1 MRTADRL
8 DLRFTNVIG
17 DPSAIEEPNTKA
29 TVGGP
34 EVTAYVNQTQRHR
47 EQDRFFWFPD
57 LATETAAEPLS
68 RLRRAS
74 PDVEPNMAIQGQPGH
89 MMRNL
94 LLATT
99 AFTALMAMPS
109 FAQEEPRPVDEA
121 VATSKDSGTVD
132 RANPEMAAVITK
144 LMELGA
150 KPVNMLSV
158 EEARSQP
165 TPADAAMA
173 VAEDKTGKAPEPEAV
188 ARTEDVMIAGAAGD
202 LEARVYWPEGSAEGE
217 ALPVIVYFHGG
228 GWVIADLDVYD
239 ASPRALANQADAIV
253 VSVHYRQGPEDKFP
267 AAHDD
272 AIAAYSYVVENAGQ
286 WNGDVERIAVAGESA
301 GGNLAINVA
310 IAARDQQLT
319 APDAVVAVY
328 PVAGDDL
335 ETPSY
340 IANQNAAPLGKADIE
355 WFVGHYL
362 NDMTETADPRID
374 LVGAADLA
382 DLPPVT
388 IVSAEID
395 PLQSEGM
402 MLRDKLEEAGVKVS
416 YQNWNGVTHEFFGMS
431 GVVPEAKEAQD
442 FVGAELRSAFGAE

>member
-1 MRTADRL
+1 MATRPDKDNKMR
-8 DLRFTNVIG
+8 
-17 DPSAIEEPNTKA
+17 S
-29 TVGGP
+29 
-34 EVTAYVNQTQRHR
+34 
-47 EQDRFFWFPD
+47 
-57 LATETAAEPLS
+57 
-68 RLRRAS
+68 
-74 PDVEPNMAIQGQPGH
+74 
-89 MMRNL
+89 L

-99 AFTALMAMPS
+99 AIAAFAMPT

-150 KPVNMLSV
+150 KPVNTLSV

-173 VAEDKTGKAPEPEAV
+173 VAEEKTGKPPEPEAV
-188 ARTEDVMIAGAAGD
+188 ARTEDVKVSGAAGELD
-202 LEARVYWPEGSAEGE
+202 ARVYWPEGTEEGGE

-239 ASPRALANQADAIV
+239 ASPRALTNQAKAVV

-286 WNGDVERIAVAGESA
+286 WNGDAERIAVAGESA
-301 GGNLAINVA
+301 GGNLALNVA

-319 APDAVVAVY
+319 TPDAILAVY

-340 IANQNAAPLGKADIE
+340 IANQNAVPLGKADIE

-374 LVGAADLA
+374 LVGSADLA

-402 MLRDKLEEAGVKVS
+402 MLADKLEGAGVEVA
-416 YQNWNGVTHEFFGMS
+416 YQNWNGVTHEFFGMAA
-431 GVVPEAKEAQD
+431 VVPEAKEAQD
-442 FVGAELRSAFGAE
+442 FAGAQLRTALGVQ

>member
-1 MRTADRL
+1 MATRPDKDNKMR
-8 DLRFTNVIG
+8 
-17 DPSAIEEPNTKA
+17 S
-29 TVGGP
+29 
-34 EVTAYVNQTQRHR
+34 
-47 EQDRFFWFPD
+47 
-57 LATETAAEPLS
+57 
-68 RLRRAS
+68 
-74 PDVEPNMAIQGQPGH
+74 
-89 MMRNL
+89 L

-99 AFTALMAMPS
+99 AIAAFAMPT

-150 KPVNMLSV
+150 KPVNTLSV

-173 VAEDKTGKAPEPEAV
+173 VAEEKTGKPPEPEAV
-188 ARTEDVMIAGAAGD
+188 ARTEDVKVSGAAGELD
-202 LEARVYWPEGSAEGE
+202 ARVYWPEGTEEGGE

-239 ASPRALANQADAIV
+239 ASPRALANQAKAVV

-301 GGNLAINVA
+301 GGNLALNVA

-319 APDAVVAVY
+319 TPDAILAVY

-340 IANQNAAPLGKADIE
+340 IANQNAVPLGKADIK

-374 LVGAADLA
+374 LVGSADLA

-402 MLRDKLEEAGVKVS
+402 MLADKLEGAGVEVA
-416 YQNWNGVTHEFFGMS
+416 YQNWNGVTHEFFGMAA
-431 GVVPEAKEAQD
+431 VVPEAKEAQD
-442 FVGAELRSAFGAE
+442 FAGAQLRTALGVQ

>member
-1 MRTADRL
+1 MR
-8 DLRFTNVIG
+8 
-17 DPSAIEEPNTKA
+17 S
-29 TVGGP
+29 
-34 EVTAYVNQTQRHR
+34 
-47 EQDRFFWFPD
+47 
-57 LATETAAEPLS
+57 
-68 RLRRAS
+68 
-74 PDVEPNMAIQGQPGH
+74 
-89 MMRNL
+89 L
-94 LLATT
+94 LLAS
-99 AFTALMAMPS
+99 TALAAISMPA

-150 KPVNMLSV
+150 KPVNTLSV
-158 EEARSQP
+158 EEARTQP

-173 VAEDKTGKAPEPEAV
+173 VAEDMTGSKPEPEVV
-188 ARTEDVMIAGAAGD
+188 AKTEDVMIPGAAGD
-202 LEARVYWPEGSAEGE
+202 LEARVYWPEGAEEGGE
-217 ALPVIVYFHGG
+217 PLPVILYFHGG

-272 AIAAYSYVVENAGQ
+272 AIAAYSYVVENAGE
-286 WNGDVERIAVAGESA
+286 WNGDSERIAVAGESA
-301 GGNLAINVA
+301 GGNLALNVA
-310 IAARDQQLT
+310 IAARDQKLT
-319 APDAVVAVY
+319 MPDAVLAVY

-340 IANQNAAPLGKADIE
+340 IANQNAVPLGKADIE

-374 LVGAADLA
+374 LVGDADFA

-402 MLRDKLEEAGVKVS
+402 MLRDKLEEAGVEVA
-416 YQNWNGVTHEFFGMS
+416 YQNWNGVTHEFFGMAA
-431 GVVPEAKEAQD
+431 VVPEAKEAQD
-442 FVGAELRSAFGAE
+442 FAGMQLRAALGSE

>member
-1 MRTADRL
+1 MR
-8 DLRFTNVIG
+8 
-17 DPSAIEEPNTKA
+17 S
-29 TVGGP
+29 
-34 EVTAYVNQTQRHR
+34 
-47 EQDRFFWFPD
+47 
-57 LATETAAEPLS
+57 
-68 RLRRAS
+68 
-74 PDVEPNMAIQGQPGH
+74 
-89 MMRNL
+89 L

-99 AFTALMAMPS
+99 AIAAFAMPT

-150 KPVNMLSV
+150 KPVNTLSV

-173 VAEDKTGKAPEPEAV
+173 VAEEKTGKPPEPEAV
-188 ARTEDVMIAGAAGD
+188 ARTEDVKVSGAAGELD
-202 LEARVYWPEGSAEGE
+202 ARVYWPEGTEEGGE

-239 ASPRALANQADAIV
+239 ASPRALTNQAKAVV

-286 WNGDVERIAVAGESA
+286 WNGDAERIAVAGESA
-301 GGNLAINVA
+301 GGNLALNVA

-319 APDAVVAVY
+319 TPDAILAVY

-340 IANQNAAPLGKADIE
+340 IANQNAVPLGKADIE

-374 LVGAADLA
+374 LVGSADLA

-402 MLRDKLEEAGVKVS
+402 MLADKLEGAGVEVA
-416 YQNWNGVTHEFFGMS
+416 YQNWNGVTHEFFGMAA
-431 GVVPEAKEAQD
+431 VVPEAKEAQD
-442 FVGAELRSAFGAE
+442 FAGAQLRTALGVQ

>member
-1 MRTADRL
+1 MATRPDKDNKMR
-8 DLRFTNVIG
+8 
-17 DPSAIEEPNTKA
+17 S
-29 TVGGP
+29 
-34 EVTAYVNQTQRHR
+34 
-47 EQDRFFWFPD
+47 
-57 LATETAAEPLS
+57 
-68 RLRRAS
+68 
-74 PDVEPNMAIQGQPGH
+74 
-89 MMRNL
+89 L

-99 AFTALMAMPS
+99 AIAAFAMPT

-150 KPVNMLSV
+150 KPVNTLSV

-173 VAEDKTGKAPEPEAV
+173 VAEEKTGKPPEPEAV
-188 ARTEDVMIAGAAGD
+188 ARTEDVKVSGAAGELD
-202 LEARVYWPEGSAEGE
+202 ARVYWPEGTEEGGE

-239 ASPRALANQADAIV
+239 ASPRALANQAKAVV

-286 WNGDVERIAVAGESA
+286 WNGDAERIAVAGESA
-301 GGNLAINVA
+301 GGNLALNVA

-319 APDAVVAVY
+319 TPDAILAVY

-340 IANQNAAPLGKADIE
+340 IANQNAVPLGKADIE

-374 LVGAADLA
+374 LVGSADLA

-402 MLRDKLEEAGVKVS
+402 MLADKLEGAGVEVA
-416 YQNWNGVTHEFFGMS
+416 YQNWNGVTHEFFGMAA
-431 GVVPEAKEAQD
+431 VVPEAKEAQD
-442 FVGAELRSAFGAE
+442 FAGAQLRTALGVQ